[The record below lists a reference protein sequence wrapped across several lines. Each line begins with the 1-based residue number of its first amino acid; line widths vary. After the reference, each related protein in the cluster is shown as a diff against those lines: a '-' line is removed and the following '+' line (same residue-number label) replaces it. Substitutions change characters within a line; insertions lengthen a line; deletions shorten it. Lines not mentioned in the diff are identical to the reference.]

1 MTRKRYIKILR
12 AVFTFSTREGY
23 IEMITSLA
31 QLTGTPY
38 SEVFAAQAENLRGLY
53 TLRDLYVLR
62 STPLPRELR
71 RWQEAQT

>member
-12 AVFTFSTREGY
+12 AVFMAHTLEGY

-38 SEVFAAQAENLRGLY
+38 SEVFAAHAK
-53 TLRDLYVLR
+53 TLRDLYILR
-62 STPLPRELR
+62 GVPLPREIR
-71 RWQEAQT
+71 RWQEARA

>member
-31 QLTGTPY
+31 QMTRTPY
-38 SEVFAAQAENLRGLY
+38 SEVFAAQAEN
-53 TLRDLYVLR
+53 LRDLYVLR

-71 RWQEAQT
+71 RWQEARA

>member
-31 QLTGTPY
+31 QMTRTPY
-38 SEVFAAQAENLRGLY
+38 S
-53 TLRDLYVLR
+53 
-62 STPLPRELR
+62 
-71 RWQEAQT
+71 